1 MAYMEKEPVPVRA
14 LALQVTGDTLFLPVK
29 MQIHLV
35 MKNLIT
41 ILAFLAGFTFSANSQ
56 DIEKQAPAGFDS
68 VRAGIPHG
76 KIDTIKYYR
85 GGFRVHP
92 IIKLTG
98 F

>member
-14 LALQVTGDTLFLPVK
+14 LALQVTGDTVFAVK

-41 ILAFLAGFTFSANSQ
+41 ILAFLAGFTLSSNSQ
-56 DIEKQAPAGFDS
+56 DFEKQAPAGFDS

-76 KIDTIKYYR
+76 KN
-85 GGFRVHP
+85 
-92 IIKLTG
+92 
-98 F
+98 

>member
-1 MAYMEKEPVPVRA
+1 MSITSHPARLMNGLHGEGACTSSHPCSSGNRRNFVFA
-14 LALQVTGDTLFLPVK
+14 GK

-68 VRAGIPHG
+68 VRAGIPNG
-76 KIDTIKYYR
+76 KIDTIKYYSKT
-85 GGFRVHP
+85 V
-92 IIKLTG
+92 
-98 F
+98 